1 MASLYIKANYA
12 VYERIGFLLFFHKK
26 IIVKGEG
33 RKKKEWDRGYGA
45 YIND

>member
-1 MASLYIKANYA
+1 MASLYIKVNYA

-33 RKKKEWDRGYGA
+33 RKKEWDRGNGA
-45 YIND
+45 YINE

>member
-26 IIVKGEG
+26 IVVKGER
-33 RKKKEWDRGYGA
+33 RKEEWDRGYGA